1 MGSYAYLTAG
11 IITARQAKL
20 MKNAFWPMLRQ
31 GLLYTIPLT
40 LVSFAIGVIIAVL
53 CALFIINKIPVLKQ
67 IAGIYIWVFRGT
79 PLLVQLF
86 IMYWGICNPL
96 GINKWVACISALS
109 LNVGAYSAETI
120 RAAILSINKGQWEAG
135 YSLGM
140 SYQQTFR
147 RIIIPQAATVSI
159 PPLFNT
165 FIGLVKDTSL
175 ASTIMIGEM
184 FRKAREAAASSL
196 EFLWIYIEVAL
207 IYLLFCTLLTGLQKW
222 IEKKL
227 RVGK

>member
-1 MGSYAYLTAG
+1 
-11 IITARQAKL
+11 
-20 MKNAFWPMLRQ
+20 MLRQ

-165 FIGLVKDTSL
+165 FIAVSYTHLGTSITADHNCKLQDTFL
-175 ASTIMIGEM
+175 ACNEIHHS
-184 FRKAREAAASSL
+184 
-196 EFLWIYIEVAL
+196 
-207 IYLLFCTLLTGLQKW
+207 FCQTFIQITRNQYK
-222 IEKKL
+222 
-227 RVGK
+227 

>member
-11 IITARQAKL
+11 IITARQAEL

-109 LNVGAYSAETI
+109 LNEVPTPQRRSARQSFPSI
-120 RAAILSINKGQWEAG
+120 KVSGRQAIPSE
-135 YSLGM
+135 
-140 SYQQTFR
+140 
-147 RIIIPQAATVSI
+147 
-159 PPLFNT
+159 
-165 FIGLVKDTSL
+165 
-175 ASTIMIGEM
+175 
-184 FRKAREAAASSL
+184 
-196 EFLWIYIEVAL
+196 
-207 IYLLFCTLLTGLQKW
+207 
-222 IEKKL
+222 
-227 RVGK
+227 

>member
-11 IITARQAKL
+11 IITARQAEL

-79 PLLVQLF
+79 LCWYSYLSCTGVSVIPLASTS
-86 IMYWGICNPL
+86 
-96 GINKWVACISALS
+96 WVACISALS

-159 PPLFNT
+159 PPLLT
-165 FIGLVKDTSL
+165 PLSVLSRILPC
-175 ASTIMIGEM
+175 
-184 FRKAREAAASSL
+184 
-196 EFLWIYIEVAL
+196 IYDHD
-207 IYLLFCTLLTGLQKW
+207 
-222 IEKKL
+222 
-227 RVGK
+227 R

>member
-11 IITARQAKL
+11 IITARQAEL

-96 GINKWVACISALS
+96 GM
-109 LNVGAYSAETI
+109 TTPF
-120 RAAILSINKGQWEAG
+120 SI
-135 YSLGM
+135 
-140 SYQQTFR
+140 T
-147 RIIIPQAATVSI
+147 
-159 PPLFNT
+159 PLF
-165 FIGLVKDTSL
+165 
-175 ASTIMIGEM
+175 
-184 FRKAREAAASSL
+184 R
-196 EFLWIYIEVAL
+196 
-207 IYLLFCTLLTGLQKW
+207 
-222 IEKKL
+222 
-227 RVGK
+227 

>member
-1 MGSYAYLTAG
+1 MLQEKNHG
-11 IITARQAKL
+11 IICIPDSGYYYSKTSGTDEKCILANAKTGS
-20 MKNAFWPMLRQ
+20 AFTRF
-31 GLLYTIPLT
+31 PLT

-159 PPLFNT
+159 PPL
-165 FIGLVKDTSL
+165 
-175 ASTIMIGEM
+175 
-184 FRKAREAAASSL
+184 
-196 EFLWIYIEVAL
+196 
-207 IYLLFCTLLTGLQKW
+207 LTPLSVLSR
-222 IEKKL
+222 ILPLHL
-227 RVGK
+227 RS

>member
-11 IITARQAKL
+11 IITARQAEL

-120 RAAILSINKGQWEAG
+120 RAAILSIKRSVGGRLFPRNELSAD
-135 YSLGM
+135 
-140 SYQQTFR
+140 
-147 RIIIPQAATVSI
+147 I
-159 PPLFNT
+159 PPYHHSAGCYRIHTTAF
-165 FIGLVKDTSL
+165 
-175 ASTIMIGEM
+175 
-184 FRKAREAAASSL
+184 
-196 EFLWIYIEVAL
+196 
-207 IYLLFCTLLTGLQKW
+207 
-222 IEKKL
+222 
-227 RVGK
+227 

>member
-11 IITARQAKL
+11 IITARQAEL

-86 IMYWGICNPL
+86 IMYWGICNQQVGCLYL
-96 GINKWVACISALS
+96 G
-109 LNVGAYSAETI
+109 
-120 RAAILSINKGQWEAG
+120 
-135 YSLGM
+135 
-140 SYQQTFR
+140 
-147 RIIIPQAATVSI
+147 
-159 PPLFNT
+159 
-165 FIGLVKDTSL
+165 
-175 ASTIMIGEM
+175 
-184 FRKAREAAASSL
+184 
-196 EFLWIYIEVAL
+196 
-207 IYLLFCTLLTGLQKW
+207 TLLKCRCL
-222 IEKKL
+222 L
-227 RVGK
+227 RRDDPRGNPFHQ